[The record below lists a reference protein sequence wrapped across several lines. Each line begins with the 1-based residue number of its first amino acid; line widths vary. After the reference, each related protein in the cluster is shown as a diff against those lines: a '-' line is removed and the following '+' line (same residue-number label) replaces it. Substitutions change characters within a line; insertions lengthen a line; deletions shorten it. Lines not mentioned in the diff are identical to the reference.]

1 MRAFSRRILA
11 PLLMAATV
19 FAAGQQLY
27 TMTAGAGAAGAAVA
41 GCPFGTHW
49 DVTTATCH

>member
-27 TMTAGAGAAGAAVA
+27 TMTATANVGPAVA
-41 GCPFGTHW
+41 SCPFGTHW
-49 DVTTATCH
+49 DIPSGTCL

>member
-27 TMTAGAGAAGAAVA
+27 TMTAAANVGTAVA
-41 GCPFGTHW
+41 SCPFGTHW
-49 DVTTATCH
+49 DFPSGACL